1 MNVLEVSIQ
10 LRELSEGYSTQR
22 VSFDEY
28 RLKRKSL
35 LDEIDQTLNQQSGET
50 TPHRAEK
57 ADESTGGNDAIS
69 QIINPEFDVDKKGGD
84 IDARD

>member
-57 ADESTGGNDAIS
+57 ADESTGENDAIS
-69 QIINPEFDVDKKGGD
+69 QIINPGFDVDKKGGD
-84 IDARD
+84 TDSKN